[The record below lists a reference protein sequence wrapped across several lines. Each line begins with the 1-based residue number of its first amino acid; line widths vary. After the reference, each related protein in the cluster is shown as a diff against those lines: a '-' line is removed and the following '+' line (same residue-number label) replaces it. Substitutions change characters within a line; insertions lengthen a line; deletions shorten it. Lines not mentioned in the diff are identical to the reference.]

1 MARRMLRSLFT
12 ALVIAG
18 AMSAASGPIS
28 GQAPAN
34 WTPPITPWGD
44 PDLRGIWTS
53 IGVSGVPVER
63 PDEFGERALLT
74 EEEFAQRQRAGQQA
88 EASAQAGQSASVF
101 GPAHWWEWY
110 GRESRRTS
118 LITAPP
124 NGQIPWKPDVLAEFR
139 EATEGRRALL
149 AGSWLDLDLWERCLT
164 RGLPVAMI
172 PSAYNAG
179 YRIMQLPGYIVIYY
193 EMFDIRFIPLDGR
206 PPLDPKIRQYFGSSR
221 GRWEGTTLVVEAT
234 NFSEKTRGTLK
245 PNGGSG
251 SGRQDTGFA
260 GTGAS
265 LRVVER
271 FTRIDA
277 DTISYEG
284 TVYDDTAF
292 TSPWTLSIPLR
303 RDDDYDM
310 FEYACH
316 EGNHFIPNLLSVQ
329 RYLEAEEAAEA
340 ADSSR

>member
-1 MARRMLRSLFT
+1 MARGTLGALLT
-12 ALVIAG
+12 ASVIAG
-18 AMSAASGPIS
+18 AMSAASGPIA
-28 GQAPAN
+28 GQAPAS
-34 WTPPITPWGD
+34 WTPPMTPWGD

-63 PDEFGERALLT
+63 PDEFGEREFLT
-74 EEEFAQRQRAGQQA
+74 DEDFAQRQREGQQA
-88 EASAQAGQSASVF
+88 GASVQEGQSTSVF
-101 GPAHWWEWY
+101 GPAHWWEWH

-118 LITAPP
+118 LVTAPP

-139 EATEGRRALL
+139 EATEARRELR
-149 AGSWLDLDLWERCLT
+149 SWLDLDLWERCLT

-179 YRIMQLPGYIVIYY
+179 YRIMQLPGYVVIYY
-193 EMFDIRFIPLDGR
+193 EMFDIRFISLDGR
-206 PPLDPKIRQYFGSSR
+206 PPLHSAIPQYFGSSR
-221 GRWEGTTLVVEAT
+221 GRWEGNTLVVEVT

-277 DTISYEG
+277 DTIGYEG
-284 TVYDDTAF
+284 TVYDETAF

-303 RDDDYDM
+303 RDDDYEM

-316 EGNHFIPNLLSVQ
+316 EGNYFITNLLTVTRFEEQ
-329 RYLEAEEAAEA
+329 AAAAAEE
-340 ADSSR
+340 STR